1 LEGFQSF
8 SFVGGEFFGYPD
20 VDLDE
25 KAAALAAFSAGEAFV
40 FDFKDLAGECTGGDF
55 EGGRFI
61 GEEGNLEGGAQDE
74 VGIADPGFIEE
85 VFAFTG
91 EVGMRFFFY
100 VEEQVTRGAI
110 PRAEV
115 ARPPPDEGGA
125 TFYAGRNVYLV
136 GCFGFHEAGST
147 TARAGVGV
155 MVSASLAG
163 GTGLVDE
170 LLKEAAAH
178 AVSHLSSSLA
188 GRTNGR
194 CFVSMACPPT
204 SLAGNAALIGERFAG
219 TFEHVFQREL
229 EVDLYVLSLGAA
241 WGAGP
246 GVPFPTIRPSEKLL
260 NNLRKRVGISGAGC
274 IGRTYPTKAIIL
286 PALLGVAQDLVGFVD
301 ELEFFF
307 GLGIIGVSVGVVF
320 QG

>member
-1 LEGFQSF
+1 
-8 SFVGGEFFGYPD
+8 
-20 VDLDE
+20 
-25 KAAALAAFSAGEAFV
+25 
-40 FDFKDLAGECTGGDF
+40 
-55 EGGRFI
+55 
-61 GEEGNLEGGAQDE
+61 LEGGAQDK

-147 TARAGVGV
+147 TALTGVGV

-178 AVSHLSSSLA
+178 AVSHLSQFP
-188 GRTNGR
+188 GR
-194 CFVSMACPPT
+194 SDKWA
-204 SLAGNAALIGERFAG
+204 
-219 TFEHVFQREL
+219 VFCQHGLSPHKLRREC
-229 EVDLYVLSLGAA
+229 GAY
-241 WGAGP
+241 
-246 GVPFPTIRPSEKLL
+246 R
-260 NNLRKRVGISGAGC
+260 
-274 IGRTYPTKAIIL
+274 
-286 PALLGVAQDLVGFVD
+286 
-301 ELEFFF
+301 
-307 GLGIIGVSVGVVF
+307 
-320 QG
+320 